1 MITPLILS
9 LLSSPIIAEAAP
21 SPERARARHNSPQQG
36 TYAPE
41 FTVNRLRDGAPVSLS
56 GLIGPRPV
64 VLIFGSYT

>member
-9 LLSSPIIAEAAP
+9 LLASPVIAEAARNP
-21 SPERARARHNSPQQG
+21 AQAQARHNAPQLG
-36 TYAPE
+36 AYAPE
-41 FTVNRLRDGAPVSLS
+41 FTANRLRDGAPVSLS